1 LHVRLLFHLR
11 EAVLP
16 ETERKN
22 DLPLTLSRALPD
34 FTEILPEGEK
44 EKQPMQ
50 GPLNQRDKLEQKHG
64 MLF

>member
-1 LHVRLLFHLR
+1 
-11 EAVLP
+11 VLP